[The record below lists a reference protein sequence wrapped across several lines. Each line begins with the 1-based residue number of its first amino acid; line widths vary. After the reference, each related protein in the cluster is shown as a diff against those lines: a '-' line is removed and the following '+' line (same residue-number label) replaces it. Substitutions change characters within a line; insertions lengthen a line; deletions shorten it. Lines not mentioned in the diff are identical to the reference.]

1 MRGVPLLTRPS
12 SIARYVGIPWPL
24 RATSLLLL
32 SEAFACV
39 CKVRPDGAV
48 KCRIIMDSRESTVT
62 EAIRKEA
69 SFIGLNVTAGELVGL
84 VPLEAMLSA
93 GRFYIDDDSIVDE
106 KVLVQKAISGLML
119 DMLDD
124 FEPESSIIE
133 WAIKKVV

>member
-1 MRGVPLLTRPS
+1 M
-12 SIARYVGIPWPL
+12 
-24 RATSLLLL
+24 
-32 SEAFACV
+32 
-39 CKVRPDGAV
+39 
-48 KCRIIMDSRESTVT
+48 
-62 EAIRKEA
+62 
-69 SFIGLNVTAGELVGL
+69 GL

>member
-1 MRGVPLLTRPS
+1 MNEQIG
-12 SIARYVGIPWPL
+12 
-24 RATSLLLL
+24 ATSETQSLTNGSLVA
-32 SEAFACV
+32 EAVAQQ
-39 CKVRPDGAV
+39 
-48 KCRIIMDSRESTVT
+48 
-62 EAIRKEA
+62 
-69 SFIGLNVTAGELVGL
+69 
-84 VPLEAMLSA
+84 LEAMLSA

>member
-1 MRGVPLLTRPS
+1 MNLLDFSVTGL
-12 SIARYVGIPWPL
+12 Y
-24 RATSLLLL
+24 
-32 SEAFACV
+32 
-39 CKVRPDGAV
+39 D
-48 KCRIIMDSRESTVT
+48 VT

-69 SFIGLNVTAGELVGL
+69 SNIGLKVTAGELVGL

-93 GRFYIDDDSIVDE
+93 GRLYIGDDSIVDE